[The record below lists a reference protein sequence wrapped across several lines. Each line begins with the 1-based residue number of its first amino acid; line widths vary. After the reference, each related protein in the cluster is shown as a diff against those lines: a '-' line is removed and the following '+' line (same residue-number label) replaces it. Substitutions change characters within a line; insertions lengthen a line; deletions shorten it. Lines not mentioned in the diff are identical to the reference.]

1 MSSKKRIVVTGSEG
15 LIGSKICKHFSD
27 EYDVLRLDLSL
38 GHDLTDENFV
48 SDWFSNNKNLYGI
61 IVCHAYNPLP
71 LENTTKVEPIDV
83 SLKEIKDYL
92 DVNVVS
98 AFDVCRNFIK
108 NNDSG
113 RIINI
118 SSLYSVV
125 SPKHFIYKDFT
136 KPIGY
141 SMSKSA
147 VVLMSKYL
155 STYYADKFNINTVI
169 FGGVYDERFDKNFVN
184 NYNKNVPMNRMMNV
198 DEVTSVFDFLL
209 DEKSSY
215 VNGTELIID
224 GGWTAW

>member
-15 LIGSKICKHFSD
+15 LIGSKICEHFND
-27 EYDVLRLDLSL
+27 DYEVLRLDLSL
-38 GHDLTDENFV
+38 GNDLTDENFV
-48 SDWFSNNKNLYGI
+48 KEWFSNNKNLYGM

-83 SLKEIKDYL
+83 SLDEIKDYL
-92 DVNVVS
+92 NVNVVS
-98 AFDVCRNFIK
+98 AFDVCKNFIR

-113 RIINI
+113 RVINI

-125 SPKHFIYKDFT
+125 SPKHFIYDDFT

-169 FGGVYDERFDKNFVN
+169 FGGVYDERFDKNFVK
-184 NYNKNVPMNRMMNV
+184 NYNKNVPMNRMMNI

-215 VNGTELIID
+215 VNGTEITID